1 MVNSE
6 QVTAATIGSV
16 SESELTHSGRRKET
30 VSANASELMMGLL
43 KELSLLKQMDET
55 YETGPKAGL
64 DTVEFERRQKR
75 REEIADQIKA
85 LGRGE

>member
-16 SESELTHSGRRKET
+16 SESELTHRGRRKET

-55 YETGPKAGL
+55 YETGPKAEL

-75 REEIADQIKA
+75 RKEIANQIKA